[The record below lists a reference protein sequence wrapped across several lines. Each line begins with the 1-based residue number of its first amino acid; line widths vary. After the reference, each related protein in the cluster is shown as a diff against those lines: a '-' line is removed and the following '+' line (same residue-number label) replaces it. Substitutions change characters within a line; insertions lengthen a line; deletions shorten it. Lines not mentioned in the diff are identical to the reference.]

1 MHVSGPLTRCGV
13 TPNIRVAVCGGSLHM
28 AALAASLRA
37 HPDVEVTRIPAN
49 EVALSQRLD
58 ELAPTVVAFDLDE
71 LPGDLAISL
80 LRDRPELVLIGADPS
95 SDRMLLLS
103 GRQERPVSAAELL
116 QAITGG
122 SVGSPW
128 SALRSTD
135 EPTREVNASP
145 NDSDQGDRNDH
156 PRRDPA

>member
-1 MHVSGPLTRCGV
+1 
-13 TPNIRVAVCGGSLHM
+13 M
-28 AALAASLRA
+28 AALAASLQA
-37 HPDVEVTRIPAN
+37 APDVEVARLPAN
-49 EVALSQRLD
+49 PAALARGFD

-80 LRDRPELVLIGADPS
+80 LRDRPELILIGVDPS
-95 SDRMLLLS
+95 SDRLLLLS
-103 GRQERPVSAAELL
+103 GRREQPVSTAELL

-122 SVGSPW
+122 SVGGSR

-135 EPTREVNASP
+135 EPAPEVSASP
-145 NDSDQGDRNDH
+145 NDSDEGDRNDH